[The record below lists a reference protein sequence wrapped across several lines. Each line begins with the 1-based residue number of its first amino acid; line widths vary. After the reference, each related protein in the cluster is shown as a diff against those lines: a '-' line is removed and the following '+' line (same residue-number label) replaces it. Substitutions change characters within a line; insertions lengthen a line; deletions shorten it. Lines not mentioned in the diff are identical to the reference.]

1 MSENSQPSQ
10 SSKPWLFKF
19 GIGLIAGLL
28 LLARIGY
35 GQSQVPNSQAIL
47 QGLIH
52 AEAVQPIE
60 KDAAHKVQ
68 PGTPAKLSVVVE
80 NKGTQAS
87 PNAEIYL
94 RYAFA
99 KPLEKEKD
107 SVIFQTEKLPLPS
120 IEPGKSVALAFT
132 TPHAWP
138 ALADFVRDD
147 WSMREYQAVAV
158 FGKEELVI
166 GSLAVTF
173 SAYYYPGIRKEIPIQ
188 IPMESGTA
196 H

>member
-1 MSENSQPSQ
+1 MSENSQ

-19 GIGLIAGLL
+19 ALGLIAGLL

-35 GQSQVPNSQAIL
+35 GQSQIPNSQAIL

-52 AEAVQPIE
+52 AEAVQPVE
-60 KDAAHKVQ
+60 KEASHKVQ

-80 NKGTQAS
+80 NRGSQAS
-87 PNAEIYL
+87 PKGEIYL
-94 RYAFA
+94 RYAFV
-99 KPLEKEKD
+99 KPLESEKG
-107 SVIFQTEKLPLPS
+107 SVIFHTEKLPLPA
-120 IEPGKSVALAFT
+120 IEPGKSLALAFT

-138 ALADFVRDD
+138 SLADFVRDD

-173 SAYYYPGIRKEIPIQ
+173 SAYYYPGIRKEIPTH
-188 IPMESGTA
+188 IPMEAGST

>member
-1 MSENSQPSQ
+1 MSENSQPS
-10 SSKPWLFKF
+10 KPWLLKF
-19 GIGLIAGLL
+19 ALGLIAGLL

-52 AEAVQPIE
+52 AEAAQPIE
-60 KDAAHKVQ
+60 KEAAHKVQ

-80 NKGTQAS
+80 NKGAQAS
-87 PNAEIYL
+87 PRGEIYL

-107 SVIFQTEKLPLPS
+107 SVIFHTEKLPLAS
-120 IEPGKSVALAFT
+120 IEPGKSVIVAFT

-158 FGKEELVI
+158 FGKEEVVI

-173 SAYYYPGIRKEIPIQ
+173 SAYYYPGMRKEIPTN
-188 IPMESGTA
+188 IPMEAGAT